1 MKVMKKNTVSLCRKS
16 LSKGKYLCFLASLLF
31 LLLSCSD
38 VSEEKTSS
46 LSSARKACT
55 VTGSLSLGSALP
67 SGLASIVSQV
77 SASDSRAATSSFSSE
92 ADYRVFAYHLVET
105 EAVSQDTGAVS
116 TAYVREDEN
125 NPISGS
131 VDKESMTWS
140 VALDK
145 SGSWD
150 IEITLWQSLDE
161 DADSS
166 VYVMS
171 GSGQLSL
178 GEVSFNQTVEA
189 DCPSIILY
197 PYSNESVSGN
207 ISLTI
212 KNESESVKSLYYVWT
227 GPEGGSYQGM
237 NTANLTFDDENS
249 LTLNFQAVPQ
259 GSYEFGLYF
268 KDAEGENVYFC
279 TETIPVFSGFTTD
292 TWYGNAPYLFSLEN
306 ESGNSVTNFVVT
318 DELLSQYDTPKTLSA
333 DTYPIVI
340 YDRDSMLKQTEF
352 ENPDPGFAVFSEV
365 SEGSSVSDGFVLA
378 KSGITVDFTID
389 PVSQVVYTVENNN
402 SYEAVNLVS
411 YSPDS
416 TYAGYGGGKVI
427 YKSDSD
433 NTIESL
439 AAYGGDI
446 FMLLLYDGI
455 KYYSPIEE
463 KCYPCQVVDENG
475 EDLDLEFSSDVMKI
489 ALSQDYIYIATKES
503 SCDIDDNYVYYI
515 QVGKYAIT
523 EGEVPV
529 TTYENEEPVT
539 TSETGRILTRV
550 ASLDINYSDDLGI
563 QDDASLS
570 DMISDDDGTN
580 LYMLIAYNA
589 YNSITAKNVQSRGG
603 LIKVKSSQETVAGP
617 VEGADIVSHTLSLD
631 EFSITSGGSTS
642 TTKVLGWY
650 YDGYSPAGD
659 AELENQYFYGAR
671 RFLARKPDEL
681 VISDEGAYNIDDFK
695 QKNRVVKVNLENF
708 AMTPVDV
715 NAGFDIYGAA
725 CGFSS
730 YGNGSDY

>member
-1 MKVMKKNTVSLCRKS
+1 MKVMKKNTVSLRGKA

-38 VSEEKTSS
+38 VSEEKTSF
-46 LSSARKACT
+46 LSSAKKACT

-67 SGLASIVSQV
+67 SSLASVVSPV
-77 SASDSRAATSSFSSE
+77 SAADSRAATSSFSSE

-105 EAVSQDTGAVS
+105 EAVSVDTGAVS
-116 TAYVREDEN
+116 TVYVREDED

-145 SGSWD
+145 SGSWE
-150 IEITLWQSLDE
+150 IEITLWQNLDE
-161 DADSS
+161 DAESS

-171 GSGQLSL
+171 GSGRLSL
-178 GEVSFNQTVEA
+178 GEVSYNQTVEA
-189 DCPSIILY
+189 DCPPIILY

-212 KNESESVKSLYYVWT
+212 KNESEIVKSLYYFWT
-227 GPEGGSYQGM
+227 GPESGIYQGVQ
-237 NTANLTFDDENS
+237 TGNLTFDEENS

-259 GSYEFGLYF
+259 GSYDFGLYF
-268 KDAEGENVYFC
+268 KDAEGETVYC
-279 TETIPVFSGFTTD
+279 CSEAIPVFSGFTTD
-292 TWYGNAPYLFSLEN
+292 TWYGNAPYLRGLEN

-318 DELLSQYDTPKTLSA
+318 DELFSQYDTPKTLSA

-340 YDRDSMLKQTEF
+340 YDRDSKLKQTEF

-365 SEGSSVSDGFVLA
+365 SEGSSVSDGLVLA
-378 KSGITVDFTID
+378 KNGITVDFTID

-402 SYEAVNLVS
+402 SYQAVNLVS

-439 AAYGGDI
+439 AAYDGDI
-446 FMLLLYDGI
+446 FMLSDGI
-455 KYYSPIEE
+455 KYYSTTEE

-475 EDLDLEFSSDVMKI
+475 EDLQLSFSSDVMKI
-489 ALSQDYIYIATKES
+489 ALSKDYIYIATKES
-503 SCDIDDNYVYYI
+503 GYDINNDYVYYI

-523 EGEVPV
+523 EDE
-529 TTYENEEPVT
+529 
-539 TSETGRILTRV
+539 SGRILTRV

-563 QDDASLS
+563 QDDCDFVSLS
-570 DMISDDDGTN
+570 DMITDNDGTN
-580 LYMLIAYNA
+580 LYILIAYNCNA
-589 YNSITAKNVQSRGG
+589 YDSGTYTYNIQSRGG
-603 LIKVKSSQETVAGP
+603 VIKVKSSQETVAGT

-650 YDGYSPAGD
+650 YGGYTPAGD

-671 RFLARKPDEL
+671 RFLARKPDEF
-681 VISDEGAYNIDDFK
+681 VISDEGGYKIDSEKFK

-730 YGNGSDY
+730 YGNGSGY